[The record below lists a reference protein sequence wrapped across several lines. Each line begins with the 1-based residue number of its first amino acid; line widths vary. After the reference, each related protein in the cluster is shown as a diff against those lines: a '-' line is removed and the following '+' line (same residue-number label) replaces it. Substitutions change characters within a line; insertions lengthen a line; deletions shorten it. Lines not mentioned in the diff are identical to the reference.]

1 MTLSDL
7 RPVTLISGKNNVGKS
22 SILEGIFLFFDH
34 ISPDS
39 FMKISQFRGGT
50 FPLHTVSLWET
61 FFYKMDAD
69 NYSFEGD
76 YPQATEVADCYVNY
90 SDEKITAD
98 EIDEAKKIYTLIK
111 QRIYENMGV
120 MGKLIFT

>member
-1 MTLSDL
+1 MIQNIQFENFRGFRKMTLSDL

-50 FPLHTVSLWET
+50 FPLHSR
-61 FFYKMDAD
+61 FF
-69 NYSFEGD
+69 
-76 YPQATEVADCYVNY
+76 
-90 SDEKITAD
+90 
-98 EIDEAKKIYTLIK
+98 
-111 QRIYENMGV
+111 
-120 MGKLIFT
+120 